1 MNARVVW
8 SWRWA
13 ALAIPVLFILT
24 RLYNLTLLPL
34 SGGEATPI
42 TWALQA
48 QQARDWSDWFAA
60 VRVAAQPLHS
70 WLLAPVINLPLTW
83 LVSNCADQTCQPDRV
98 LATRLLSVAS
108 GAVTLTI
115 VFALTTRLFG
125 RAAACAAALVYVCAP
140 LTLLHDRLALPSA
153 LLTAASVL
161 VFWCLLTW
169 CEQPDVWR
177 SGVLGIALG
186 LALLTSLEA
195 LPLLFVIPG
204 VVAVW
209 RPAALQRWWSLAN
222 ASLLAGLLFSVV
234 FTDPLAGIVA
244 ASPSAPP
251 AAAAVAADWTTSAR
265 SLAAAAWTYLTWP
278 VVVLLGGATL
288 WAGAAG
294 LRRGLA
300 TEHTERSS
308 AASRIAGT
316 SDGAAWRGVGV
327 CLLWSADSAVG
338 VLRSTPAPTTAD
350 LVFVVV
356 PAFPLVGWGLARLT
370 AAAENLPELV
380 SALVKRTQAPADWP
394 VRRVAAGIVL
404 GVCVAPAVIWDWSL
418 LTDPTSVAW
427 HVGPGVADRARYIEG
442 RQSGYGL
449 REIVDRLRAAAERQR
464 VVVFTADAAGMPRD
478 GVRVLLGDVPNPVL
492 ATLPPGIPVA
502 EWLAQRVGRGYQAAS
517 TGATLFYLLDD
528 DHSGT
533 GDREF
538 RRANPGAGVVQRVV
552 KPGDT
557 GHQLVLY
564 ELPWQTPGADHW
576 LEPAPR
582 FGERIALAGYALPA
596 TTYQAG
602 ESVRFTLFWEAL
614 ATPASSYTVFTHIV
628 ADDPAQ
634 KIGQLDQR
642 PVADK
647 HPTPTWRRGDLFTD
661 PYAVPI
667 DPNAR
672 PGSYRLIVGLYQ
684 LETLERLPITVG
696 GEPVGG
702 DFYTLGKFVVMAG

>member
-8 SWRWA
+8 SWWWA
-13 ALAIPVLFILT
+13 ALAILVFFILT

-108 GAVTLTI
+108 SAVTLTI

-161 VFWCLLTW
+161 VLWCLLTW

-186 LALLTSLEA
+186 LALITSMQA
-195 LPLLFVIPG
+195 LALLFVVPG
-204 VVAVW
+204 VVALW

-222 ASLLAGLLFSVV
+222 TYLLAGLLFSVV
-234 FTDPLAGIVA
+234 FTDPLAGNVT
-244 ASPSAPP
+244 ASPSA
-251 AAAAVAADWTTSAR
+251 ATVVSTDWTTGTR

-300 TEHTERSS
+300 TEHTERSG
-308 AASRIAGT
+308 AASRMART
-316 SDGAAWRGVGV
+316 SDGSAWRGLGV
-327 CLLWSADSAVG
+327 CLLWSAGSAVG
-338 VLRSTPAPTTAD
+338 VLGSEPAPTTAD

-356 PAFPLVGWGLARLT
+356 PAFPLVGWSLARLT
-370 AAAENLPELV
+370 AASQRLPELV
-380 SALVKRTQAPADWP
+380 SALAKRTQVPAGWP

-404 GVCVAPAVIWDWSL
+404 SMCIAPAVVWDWSL

-427 HVGPGVADRARYIEG
+427 HDGPGAADRARYVEG

-502 EWLAQRVGRGYQAAS
+502 EWLAQRVGRVSGRQYRSYAVLSARRRPQRYRRPGVPPGQPWRWRGAA
-517 TGATLFYLLDD
+517 G
-528 DHSGT
+528 
-533 GDREF
+533 RE
-538 RRANPGAGVVQRVV
+538 AGRH
-552 KPGDT
+552 GS
-557 GHQLVLY
+557 
-564 ELPWQTPGADHW
+564 
-576 LEPAPR
+576 PARPLC
-582 FGERIALAGYALPA
+582 AP
-596 TTYQAG
+596 
-602 ESVRFTLFWEAL
+602 L
-614 ATPASSYTVFTHIV
+614 ATA
-628 ADDPAQ
+628 
-634 KIGQLDQR
+634 GRR
-642 PVADK
+642 PLA
-647 HPTPTWRRGDLFTD
+647 RSGA
-661 PYAVPI
+661 AV
-667 DPNAR
+667 R
-672 PGSYRLIVGLYQ
+672 
-684 LETLERLPITVG
+684 
-696 GEPVGG
+696 
-702 DFYTLGKFVVMAG
+702 

>member
-327 CLLWSADSAVG
+327 CLLWSAGSAVG
-338 VLRSTPAPTTAD
+338 VLR
-350 LVFVVV
+350 
-356 PAFPLVGWGLARLT
+356 
-370 AAAENLPELV
+370 
-380 SALVKRTQAPADWP
+380 
-394 VRRVAAGIVL
+394 
-404 GVCVAPAVIWDWSL
+404 
-418 LTDPTSVAW
+418 
-427 HVGPGVADRARYIEG
+427 
-442 RQSGYGL
+442 
-449 REIVDRLRAAAERQR
+449 
-464 VVVFTADAAGMPRD
+464 
-478 GVRVLLGDVPNPVL
+478 
-492 ATLPPGIPVA
+492 
-502 EWLAQRVGRGYQAAS
+502 
-517 TGATLFYLLDD
+517 
-528 DHSGT
+528 
-533 GDREF
+533 
-538 RRANPGAGVVQRVV
+538 
-552 KPGDT
+552 
-557 GHQLVLY
+557 
-564 ELPWQTPGADHW
+564 
-576 LEPAPR
+576 
-582 FGERIALAGYALPA
+582 
-596 TTYQAG
+596 
-602 ESVRFTLFWEAL
+602 
-614 ATPASSYTVFTHIV
+614 
-628 ADDPAQ
+628 
-634 KIGQLDQR
+634 
-642 PVADK
+642 
-647 HPTPTWRRGDLFTD
+647 
-661 PYAVPI
+661 
-667 DPNAR
+667 
-672 PGSYRLIVGLYQ
+672 
-684 LETLERLPITVG
+684 
-696 GEPVGG
+696 
-702 DFYTLGKFVVMAG
+702 